1 MKRKL
6 LAAIMLI
13 VLAFGVMA
21 FAACDDSDTFY
32 VESSGADKDMST
44 IRIAAKGNKTYT
56 LDEPYI
62 VELMY
67 GHIDSSPNET
77 QQKFFAR
84 LFIHNAAAEGEFD
97 PDVDPYCFEVQ
108 RIFSEEYYIEH
119 DVDNNGW
126 YKNLKYPKTVEIEI
140 PKDCITDTVG
150 RVRIAMIEF
159 IFKEDGG
166 VIASRGPAVSLQYEI
181 SNGKI
186 HFSK

>member
-21 FAACDDSDTFY
+21 FAACDDSGTFY
-32 VESSGADKDMST
+32 VESSGADKDMPP

-62 VELMY
+62 VELKY
-67 GHIDSSPNET
+67 GHIAVNSSET
-77 QQKFFAR
+77 DQTSAR
-84 LFIHNAAAEGEFD
+84 LFIHNAAAEGDFD

-108 RIFSEEYYIEH
+108 RIFSEEYYIKH
-119 DVDNNGW
+119 DVDSNGW
-126 YKNLKYPKTVEIEI
+126 FKNLKYPKTVEIEI
-140 PKDCITDTVG
+140 PKDCITGTSG
-150 RVRIAMIEF
+150 RVQIALVVVYLDEKGNCIGYE
-159 IFKEDGG
+159 
-166 VIASRGPAVSLQYEI
+166 GPAVLLQYEI

>member
-13 VLAFGVMA
+13 VLALGVMA
-21 FAACDDSDTFY
+21 FAACDDSGTVY
-32 VESSGADKDMST
+32 VESSGADKEMPP

-62 VELMY
+62 VELKY
-67 GHIDSSPNET
+67 GHIAVNSSET
-77 QQKFFAR
+77 DQTSAR
-84 LFIHNAAAEGEFD
+84 LFIHNAAAEGDFD

-108 RIFSEEYYIEH
+108 RIFSEEYYIKH
-119 DVDNNGW
+119 DVDSNGW
-126 YKNLKYPKTVEIEI
+126 LKNLKYPKTVEIEI
-140 PKDCITDTVG
+140 PKDCITGTSG
-150 RVRIAMIEF
+150 RVQIALVVVYLDEKGNCIGYE
-159 IFKEDGG
+159 
-166 VIASRGPAVSLQYEI
+166 GPAVSLKYEI

>member
-6 LAAIMLI
+6 LAAIMLT

-21 FAACDDSDTFY
+21 FAACDDSGTFY
-32 VESSGADKDMST
+32 VESSGADKEMPP

-62 VELMY
+62 VELKY
-67 GHIDSSPNET
+67 GHINVNSSET
-77 QQKFFAR
+77 DQTSAR
-84 LFIHNAAAEGEFD
+84 LFIHNAAAEGDFD

-108 RIFSEEYYIEH
+108 RIFSEEYYIKH
-119 DVDNNGW
+119 DVDSNGW
-126 YKNLKYPKTVEIEI
+126 FKNLKYPKTVEIEI
-140 PKDCITDTVG
+140 PKDCITGTSG
-150 RVRIAMIEF
+150 RVRIVMIEF
-159 IFKEDGG
+159 IFKEDRG
-166 VIASRGPAVSLQYEI
+166 VISSVGSAVSLKYEI